1 MSFPQASDYRPPIIP
16 DGEIYDNP
24 ENGKSYY
31 WTQILL
37 PEGSTPDTATSIGG
51 YWTVVC
57 SETNSADKEYVDTRD
72 GLLRDESNA
81 TNEFLCAQFYLVKI
95 WLAKQRK

>member
-1 MSFPQASDYRPPIIP
+1 MAFPQATDYRPPIIP
-16 DGEIYDNP
+16 DGELYDNP

-37 PEGSTPDTATSIGG
+37 PEGATPDTATSIGG

-57 SETNSADKEYVDTRD
+57 EPAENKFPASSR
-72 GLLRDESNA
+72 
-81 TNEFLCAQFYLVKI
+81 
-95 WLAKQRK
+95 